1 MKCDGEGSRRIHKE
15 KHPFGCFFDGI
26 VRPAIFSTIYECA
39 KLKLVDFI
47 DFLFVTYYNN
57 GVVYAKFEQ
66 ICLMA
71 RRESQR

>member
-1 MKCDGEGSRRIHKE
+1 MTERAADEYAKKSAHTGA
-15 KHPFGCFFDGI
+15 FLDGI
-26 VRPAIFSTIYECA
+26 VRPAIFSIIYECA
-39 KLKLVDFI
+39 KLKLVDLI
-47 DFLFVTYYNN
+47 DFLFVTYYNK